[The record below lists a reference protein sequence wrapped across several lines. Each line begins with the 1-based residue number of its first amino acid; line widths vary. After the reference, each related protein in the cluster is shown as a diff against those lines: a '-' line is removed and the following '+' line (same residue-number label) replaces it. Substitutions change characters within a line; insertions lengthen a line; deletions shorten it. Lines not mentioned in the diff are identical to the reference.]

1 MTSSGV
7 IYNLHEKGL
16 KYFYDKDLKYPYVI
30 VSLCLK
36 GSVRWIYDSKE
47 YKQEKNTLSLILP
60 GHTVNVL
67 RHSKDYTQAWM
78 AFDPVKFINYELH
91 LNNINKELFEQTP
104 VIQLTNEEA
113 DKLLHLAHVISDIAA
128 WDENELPN
136 KHQLL
141 DSQLTLAHELY
152 IAIRRKRDC
161 SWHDK
166 NDLFKN
172 FCDLVA
178 THYKEEKNV
187 NFYARQLGYDARYF
201 SKVIGKLSGGIA
213 PLEWIGNYVA
223 LQTKKYIN
231 AYPRAKI
238 REVAE
243 NMGFHSTAHLCRYF
257 KRVTGIYPQEY
268 KVKHKL

>member
-104 VIQLTNEEA
+104 VIHNSP
-113 DKLLHLAHVISDIAA
+113 LHMSYT
-128 WDENELPN
+128 
-136 KHQLL
+136 
-141 DSQLTLAHELY
+141 SQY
-152 IAIRRKRDC
+152 G
-161 SWHDK
+161 
-166 NDLFKN
+166 
-172 FCDLVA
+172 
-178 THYKEEKNV
+178 V
-187 NFYARQLGYDARYF
+187 N
-201 SKVIGKLSGGIA
+201 GIA
-213 PLEWIGNYVA
+213 LGMIKM
-223 LQTKKYIN
+223 TCS
-231 AYPRAKI
+231 KI
-238 REVAE
+238 FV
-243 NMGFHSTAHLCRYF
+243 
-257 KRVTGIYPQEY
+257 IW
-268 KVKHKL
+268 